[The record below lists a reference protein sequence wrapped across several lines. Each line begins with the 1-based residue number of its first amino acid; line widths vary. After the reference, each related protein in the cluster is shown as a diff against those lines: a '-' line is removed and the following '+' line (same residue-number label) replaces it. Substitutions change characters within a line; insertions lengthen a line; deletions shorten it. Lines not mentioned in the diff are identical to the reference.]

1 MASLTKLVISD
12 QLFLEESLVDFDL
25 EVLVGV
31 DVEVLSQ
38 ILLILRPRDLMN
50 LFKDV
55 NDSFQFF
62 LCEWH
67 LGHILGLLAWTVY
80 GDHLT
85 GWCVPDGIVDFLKV
99 VTVCLLDLVVLVSPI
114 EVEGI
119 VEALGNVEYIVIGL
133 RDVLHGFVF

>member
-12 QLFLEESLVDFDL
+12 QLFLEEGLVDFDL

-31 DVEVLSQ
+31 DVEVLGQ

-67 LGHILGLLAWTVY
+67 LGDILRLLAWTVN

-85 GWCVPDGIVDFLKV
+85 GWCVPDGVVDLFEV

-133 RDVLHGFVF
+133 GYVLHGFVF